1 MAISKITIRS
11 VEALQPGET
20 IWDSEVSGFGVR
32 CQRRDR
38 IYVLKKRINGNQRT
52 ITIGKHGSPW
62 SPTEARNKAREY
74 LGDIAKG
81 VDIHAIRE
89 GKKQR
94 LTVNEL
100 AERYMLEYAEPNKKQ
115 SSVKTDRSNLE
126 NHVLPF
132 FGDFL
137 VNDVSVE
144 DINRFL
150 LNLSKGKVAKPIIS
164 NPKGGAEVK
173 GGEGVA
179 NRCRALLSKMFN
191 LAEQWRIVPQHSNPV
206 KHAIKFQENANE
218 RFLTDE
224 ETANLGEALD
234 QFAENGTYS
243 IHLLNAIRV
252 LMLTGAR
259 LGEVQYMKWQ
269 YIDQVRRCAFLPD
282 SKTGRKPLSLSDAA
296 LAIINKTPRVDGN
309 EFVFAGSKE
318 GAPIVNYRKPWAKI
332 REVAGL
338 TDLRLHD
345 LRHNFASAA
354 INAGTSLPVV
364 GGLLGHKNPKTTQR
378 YAHLADNVVH
388 AAGNRTADAIASRM
402 TLTTTPSE
410 AS

>member
-1 MAISKITIRS
+1 M
-11 VEALQPGET
+11 
-20 IWDSEVSGFGVR
+20 
-32 CQRRDR
+32 
-38 IYVLKKRINGNQRT
+38 
-52 ITIGKHGSPW
+52 
-62 SPTEARNKAREY
+62 
-74 LGDIAKG
+74 
-81 VDIHAIRE
+81 
-89 GKKQR
+89 
-94 LTVNEL
+94 
-100 AERYMLEYAEPNKKQ
+100 
-115 SSVKTDRSNLE
+115 
-126 NHVLPF
+126 
-132 FGDFL
+132 
-137 VNDVSVE
+137 
-144 DINRFL
+144 
-150 LNLSKGKVAKPIIS
+150 
-164 NPKGGAEVK
+164 
-173 GGEGVA
+173 
-179 NRCRALLSKMFN
+179 
-191 LAEQWRIVPQHSNPV
+191 
-206 KHAIKFQENANE
+206 
-218 RFLTDE
+218 
-224 ETANLGEALD
+224 
-234 QFAENGTYS
+234 
-243 IHLLNAIRV
+243 NAIRV

-402 TLTTTPSE
+402 TLTTTPSD
-410 AS
+410 AN